1 MMIIIISSLFFIFP
15 KILYEF
21 YAQHRLFD
29 EDDSPSKPIAIVFGA
44 GLLKDGTP
52 TRVLED
58 RVVTAT
64 ELYMAGK
71 VKKLLMSGDNR
82 FVDYNEPA
90 AMKSLAVN
98 LGVPEE
104 DIIMDFAGRRTYDT
118 CFRANYIFQV
128 EEAILITQRY
138 HQPRAIFTCNKLGID
153 AIGVSSDRRNYQQY
167 AHRFWTIREVF
178 ASFVSFFDLYITHP
192 TPVLGETE
200 PIIINE

>member
-1 MMIIIISSLFFIFP
+1 MSKQRRRKPLLLILMIIILSSLFFIFP

-21 YAQHRLFD
+21 YSQQKLFD
-29 EDDSPSKPIAIVFGA
+29 KEDTPSRPIAIVFGA
-44 GLLKDGTP
+44 GLLNDGTP

-104 DIIMDFAGRRTYDT
+104 DIVMDFAGRRTYDT

-138 HQPRAIFTCNKLGID
+138 HQPRAIFYMQQ
-153 AIGVSSDRRNYQQY
+153 VRDRRC
-167 AHRFWTIREVF
+167 RCIFR
-178 ASFVSFFDLYITHP
+178 
-192 TPVLGETE
+192 
-200 PIIINE
+200 